1 MCDLIDWRRD
11 LACSIRGRRTAL
23 TNDLEHLLNLAKRKL
38 SVTILTALREG
49 PLRYSKL
56 HHAVSQTSPNVVH
69 ARTLTDTL
77 NYLRA
82 QDLVEHHQGDTG
94 ADYRLTTGGVELV
107 DLLSEIDRWSR
118 QHRASGERT

>member
-1 MCDLIDWRRD
+1 M
-11 LACSIRGRRTAL
+11 
-23 TNDLEHLLNLAKRKL
+23 

-56 HHAVSQTSPNVVH
+56 HHAVSQMSPDVVH

-77 NYLRA
+77 SYLRA
-82 QDLVEHHQGDTG
+82 QDLVEHHQGDDG
-94 ADYRLTTGGVELV
+94 ADYRITGGGIELV
-107 DLLSEIDRWSR
+107 DLLGEIDRWSR

>member
-1 MCDLIDWRRD
+1 M
-11 LACSIRGRRTAL
+11 
-23 TNDLEHLLNLAKRKL
+23 
-38 SVTILTALREG
+38 TALREG

-56 HHAVSQTSPNVVH
+56 HHAVSQVSSDVVH

-82 QDLVEHHQGDTG
+82 QDLVEHRQGDDG
-94 ADYRLTTGGVELV
+94 ADYRLTGGGIELL
-107 DLLSEIDRWSR
+107 DLLGEIDRWSR